1 MSRQPDRYCGKDW
14 ISTDADPEL
23 VEYLQLAASEAGI
36 SVAALL
42 RQVLHVNPLTQEP
55 GFEQLFG
62 TVGSELRRL
71 LMRLDE
77 RLKILNPGLHYVFRS
92 TYLGYR
98 REGGIAATAVS
109 ERTQIFVSVVPR
121 NDRLCVVLPVD
132 PARYAGQ
139 PGCRVLSGQGHH
151 GVGELQVD
159 LPNGDALDRF
169 FETFRDWLGP
179 HRVQNAAERVKRH
192 ETSLKAPP
200 RP

>member
-1 MSRQPDRYCGKDW
+1 MNS
-14 ISTDADPEL
+14 IDADPEL
-23 VEYLQLAASEAGI
+23 AEYLQLSASEAGI

-62 TVGSELRRL
+62 MTGSEPRRL
-71 LMRLDE
+71 LMRLDQ
-77 RLKILNPGLHYVFRS
+77 RLRILNPGLHYVFRN

-109 ERTQIFVSVVPR
+109 EVAQIFVSVVPR
-121 NDRLCVVLPVD
+121 SDRLCVVLPVD

-139 PGCRVLSGQGHH
+139 PGYRVLTGRGHH

-159 LPNGDALDRF
+159 VPDEDALDRF
-169 FETFRDWLGP
+169 FKTFRDWLGP
-179 HRVQNAAERVKRH
+179 PGAA
-192 ETSLKAPP
+192 SP
-200 RP
+200 RMR